1 MTSGPV
7 LSSLL
12 DCYIICLFTT
22 KMPFPN
28 KVTKTKGQGVSKGI
42 SLCEC
47 MFMYVQVHMYVD
59 ALDVAKGQRD
69 NLGCHS
75 SDTVHHV

>member
-1 MTSGPV
+1 MTSGPA

-42 SLCEC
+42 SLCAS
-47 MFMYVQVHMYVD
+47 MFMDVQVHAYGN
-59 ALDVAKGQRD
+59 ALDVAKGQKD
-69 NLGCHS
+69 SLGCHS